1 MYHILEVL
9 KKPMQGKWML
19 SILHLGG
26 TIMLGTTGF
35 SLYLLL
41 PLIIILILI
50 GVTIKFF
57 KNKSK
62 KDKDF

>member
-9 KKPMQGKWML
+9 KKVMQGIRML
-19 SILHLGG
+19 SILLGG
-26 TIMLGTTGF
+26 TLMLGTTGF
-35 SLYLLL
+35 SLYLIL

-57 KNKSK
+57 RNKSK